1 MKVRYE
7 RTAFYYE
14 TDQMAIIHHANYI
27 RWLEEARIF
36 AMQQVGIDYAAM
48 EKKGVQIPVL
58 GVECTYRSM
67 VRFGDTVNID
77 AWVEE
82 YDGVRLVIGYTITDK
97 KTAIAFHRPQP
108 ALLFGGGQWA
118 PDFAQA
124 PAARYARALSPVP
137 GTGTGRR
144 LNRDG

>member
-48 EKKGVQIPVL
+48 EKEGVQIPVL

-77 AWVEE
+77 AWVE
-82 YDGVRLVIGYTITDK
+82 
-97 KTAIAFHRPQP
+97 AFWRRPV
-108 ALLFGGGQWA
+108 G
-118 PDFAQA
+118 
-124 PAARYARALSPVP
+124 ARFRSSAGCPLCTSAFSGSWNRNRAKVES
-137 GTGTGRR
+137 
-144 LNRDG
+144 

>member
-27 RWLEEARIF
+27 RWMEEARIF
-36 AMQQVGIDYAAM
+36 AMQQVGIDYAVM
-48 EKKGVQIPVL
+48 EQEGVQIPVL

-67 VRFGDTVNID
+67 VRFGDTVYID

-97 KTAIAFHRPQP
+97 KTGELRTTARSWHCFLASASGRPVSLKRRMP
-108 ALLFGGGQWA
+108 AMHERFLRFLEPEQGEG
-118 PDFAQA
+118 
-124 PAARYARALSPVP
+124 
-137 GTGTGRR
+137 
-144 LNRDG
+144 

>member
-27 RWLEEARIF
+27 RWMEEARIF
-36 AMQQVGIDYAAM
+36 AMQQVGIDYAVM
-48 EKKGVQIPVL
+48 EQEGVQIPVL

-67 VRFGDTVNID
+67 VRFGDTVYID

-97 KTAIAFHRPQP
+97 KNRGTAYYCSQP
-108 ALLFGGGQWA
+108 ALFFGVCQWA
-118 PDFAQA
+118 PGFAQA
-124 PAARYARALSPVP
+124 PDARYA
-137 GTGTGRR
+137 
-144 LNRDG
+144 